1 MEPISNKLAPSC
13 SNCATCGESI
23 FSGFHGKELEGISSQ
38 KTYALYKKGQYI
50 FKEGN
55 EPKGLFCIHDGNV
68 KITKISEDGKEQ
80 IVRLAKPGNFIG
92 YRALLCNDIFQASA
106 IALEDTHVCFY
117 SKELFFEILHS
128 KPEVAALT
136 INVLTRDLKFA
147 ENMMMNMA
155 QKHVKGRI
163 AEILLILEEF
173 YGIYEKDKTIN
184 TTLKREDIGHLVG
197 TTTETSIRIIS
208 ELAKEGVVELIG
220 KRIRIADRPRIIE
233 LSNRIEIISRK

>member
-1 MEPISNKLAPSC
+1 MEQANNKSFPDCGQC
-13 SNCATCGESI
+13 STCHESLFASFI
-23 FSGFHGKELEGISSQ
+23 GKELDEISDQ
-38 KTYALYKKGQYI
+38 KSYALYKKGQYI
-50 FKEGN
+50 FREGS

-80 IVRLAKPGNFIG
+80 IVRLAKPANFIG
-92 YRALLCNDIFQASA
+92 YRALLCNDIYRASA
-106 IALEDTHVCFY
+106 IALVDTHVCFFP
-117 SKELFFEILHS
+117 KELYFQLLHS
-128 KPEVAALT
+128 KPEVAATT

-163 AEILLILEEF
+163 AEILLILEDF
-173 YGIYEKDKTIN
+173 YGIYEKDQTIN

-208 ELAKEGVVELIG
+208 ELAKEGVVELVG
-220 KRIRIADRPRIIE
+220 KKIRIIDKPKLVE
-233 LSNRIEIISRK
+233 LSNRSEIISKK